1 MDLKKKKRGGGGWG
15 VGRIWRSVLAVGWSY
30 REDVTV
36 IHSGTEESFDTVNL
50 MKEEVNR
57 RRYGGSY
64 GNPNSFLR
72 RVGPSFLS

>member
-1 MDLKKKKRGGGGWG
+1 M
-15 VGRIWRSVLAVGWSY
+15 
-30 REDVTV
+30 